1 MCELDRVGKERRRR
15 QEWRDRERQT
25 STQNT
30 TSGSSAY
37 NDVALLKVSD
47 ENSWSD
53 EYWKTLLKQ

>member
-1 MCELDRVGKERRRR
+1 MGKERRRR